1 MADYSTDNL
10 KQSQQ
15 FLQAYDK
22 LYSFKN
28 TFYDLLA
35 SLEKTLGLTE
45 YLSHI
50 SVIQLRNEKYFQA
63 AFHYP
68 NEALSQQQSL
78 LSHKAHLIAKK
89 LKLKSEIN
97 CKDFSHILTECGYND
112 NIRPT
117 TVYPLRFDDYLYGF
131 AALELNEKA
140 INFQQFSTDS
150 LTAVVNILCAYFV
163 KKHAFEQTALQ
174 QKVYTSI
181 INGMNNLIYV
191 TDIHTN
197 KILFMNQTM
206 KDRFALKAPEGKI
219 CWQVLQQNMSQRCNF
234 CPVSKLLR
242 DPSSNK
248 TIHWEEVNSKTGRIY
263 ENHDSLINWFDGSIV
278 HLQQSID
285 ITDSKKA
292 FHDACF
298 DELTNT
304 LTRRAGKELL
314 EKLIK
319 AAHQNCHGFI
329 TCMFDINS
337 LKQVNDNYG
346 HSEGDK
352 LIITICQT

>member
-1 MADYSTDNL
+1 MIHMADYSTDNL

-50 SVIQLRNEKYFQA
+50 SVIQLRNEKHFQA

-191 TDIHTN
+191 TEST
-197 KILFMNQTM
+197 
-206 KDRFALKAPEGKI
+206 
-219 CWQVLQQNMSQRCNF
+219 
-234 CPVSKLLR
+234 
-242 DPSSNK
+242 
-248 TIHWEEVNSKTGRIY
+248 
-263 ENHDSLINWFDGSIV
+263 
-278 HLQQSID
+278 
-285 ITDSKKA
+285 
-292 FHDACF
+292 
-298 DELTNT
+298 
-304 LTRRAGKELL
+304 
-314 EKLIK
+314 LIK
-319 AAHQNCHGFI
+319 F
-329 TCMFDINS
+329 S
-337 LKQVNDNYG
+337 
-346 HSEGDK
+346 S
-352 LIITICQT
+352 